1 MTGLAELL
9 RTGGTGFRAPLPRI
23 LGFYLI
29 SFKMKKSKYL
39 YNLSS
44 KRKVKYENS
53 FKAV

>member
-29 SFKMKKSKYL
+29 SFKNEKIKIS
-39 YNLSS
+39 
-44 KRKVKYENS
+44 E
-53 FKAV
+53 